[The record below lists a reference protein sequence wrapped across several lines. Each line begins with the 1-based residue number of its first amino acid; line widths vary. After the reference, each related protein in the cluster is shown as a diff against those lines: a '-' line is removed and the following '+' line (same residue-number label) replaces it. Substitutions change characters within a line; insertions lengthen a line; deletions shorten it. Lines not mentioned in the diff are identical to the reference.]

1 VKKLLFILI
10 LCKIS
15 SCADAYP
22 VRVRKC
28 TPGFVQVDIKIY
40 ARKTFSGGLKMS
52 GKNTRKPFFEDTS
65 VGKMKERIYNLSDR
79 EIDDLLA
86 EYEIPSSGE
95 IEKPGSYI
103 QNTIRK
109 ELVDNRRKN
118 DIVLIP
124 IRSPAL
130 PRLSAEKLKKKV
142 HLSIWPSPLT
152 TEFILPGIRGCP
164 ALQW

>member
-1 VKKLLFILI
+1 
-10 LCKIS
+10 
-15 SCADAYP
+15 
-22 VRVRKC
+22 
-28 TPGFVQVDIKIY
+28 
-40 ARKTFSGGLKMS
+40 MS

-86 EYEIPSSGE
+86 EFEIPSPGE

-118 DIVLIP
+118 DIVFGCGQ
-124 IRSPAL
+124 R
-130 PRLSAEKLKKKV
+130 
-142 HLSIWPSPLT
+142 PSYV
-152 TEFILPGIRGCP
+152 FIH
-164 ALQW
+164 